1 MSFKTKSLIVSEKQA
16 AIDVLLNKIKA
27 KNLDALCFKIPSKH
41 ANRAFITS
49 LKESWSV
56 LEDNPSLI
64 QQKTFEDLKSF
75 EKKYK
80 SLIQVAQNEKG
91 SLQDL
96 LEILNLDVD

>member
-1 MSFKTKSLIVSEKQA
+1 LIVSEKQA

-64 QQKTFEDLKSF
+64 HQKTFEDLKSF

-80 SLIQVAQNEKG
+80 SLIQVAQNENG

-96 LEILNLDVD
+96 LKFWI